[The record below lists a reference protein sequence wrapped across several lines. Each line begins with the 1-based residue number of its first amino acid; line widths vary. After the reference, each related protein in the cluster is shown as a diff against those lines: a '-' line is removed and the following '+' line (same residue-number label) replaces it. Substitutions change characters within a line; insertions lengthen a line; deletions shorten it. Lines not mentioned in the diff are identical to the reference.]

1 MMNKRI
7 CATFVAV
14 FALVLSA
21 SADDVYDFFKSYL
34 NGRAKTYQ
42 GSKKKMSL
50 KEVQQN
56 SVAVWKSWR
65 RALRKVEPDTLGR
78 MNKDSLTYVGKW
90 RLPPDL

>member
-50 KEVQQN
+50 KEVQGF
-56 SVAVWKSWR
+56 
-65 RALRKVEPDTLGR
+65 T
-78 MNKDSLTYVGKW
+78 
-90 RLPPDL
+90 